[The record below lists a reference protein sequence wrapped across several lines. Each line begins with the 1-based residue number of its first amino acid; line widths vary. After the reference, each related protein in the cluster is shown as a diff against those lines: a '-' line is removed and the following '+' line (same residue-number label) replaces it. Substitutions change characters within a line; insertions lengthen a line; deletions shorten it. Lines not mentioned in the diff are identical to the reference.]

1 MIARTAFGVDLE
13 HHYSK
18 VIKAGE
24 LIFIKSNI
32 GMNPDGTMPEDVTE
46 ELTLALEHLVSSGE
60 TAGGRIT
67 RLLKVNIYVADA
79 DRDGDAVRL
88 AARSFFEQRSDAAPP
103 ALTIVGSALSWAQ
116 LRVQIDAVAAE

>member
-24 LIFIKSNI
+24 LIYIKSNI

-60 TAGGRIT
+60 TAGGRIA

-103 ALTIVGSALSWAQ
+103 TLTIVGSALSWAQ

>member
-1 MIARTAFGVDLE
+1 M
-13 HHYSK
+13 K
-18 VIKAGE
+18 
-24 LIFIKSNI
+24 
-32 GMNPDGTMPEDVTE
+32 PDGTMPEDVTE

-60 TAGGRIT
+60 TAGGRIA

-88 AARSFFEQRSDAAPP
+88 AAISFFEQRSDAAPP